1 MSAATKAFTASVL
14 MLAVIAAPE
23 LSAQP
28 GGPNLQFGAKIPPE
42 LKRTYGLGLA
52 YLQGSQDASGS
63 WSQNRSTSSSNQN
76 GIDALCILA
85 ILASGEDPNFGRF
98 SANIRRGLTRLVSQ
112 QDAQTGYFESS
123 MYNHGFCMLA
133 LAEAYGAVDESL
145 LWAGTKVPPPK
156 RRPLARAL
164 ELAVRCATTS
174 QDANPFGA
182 WRYSPEA
189 RDADTSVAGAVLM
202 GLLAARNAGIQVPD
216 GNMERALEY
225 FGLMTGPNGA
235 VGYSGF
241 GGGQSNSLA
250 RSSIATLV
258 FAIGKRKDSE
268 PYEQTSEYIQNN
280 LKQPTNAHFGEQ
292 YTSYYLAQALFQS
305 DYEAWSEWNTET
317 LHMLKNL
324 QQPDG
329 SFASAYGKAFG
340 TSMSLLALALNYRFL
355 PIYER

>member
-1 MSAATKAFTASVL
+1 MSTIFRRLPANL
-14 MLAVIAAPE
+14 LALACAGTC
-23 LSAQP
+23 LAAQP
-28 GGPNLQFGAKIPPE
+28 DTPSLHFGAKVPAQV
-42 LKRTYGLGLA
+42 KRTYERGLA
-52 YLQGSQDASGS
+52 YLQGAQDSSGS
-63 WSQNRSTSSSNQN
+63 WAGNGRSSSNQN

-85 ILASGEDPNFGRF
+85 MLASGEDPNFGRY
-98 SANIRRGLTRLVSQ
+98 SANVRRGLARLVSQ
-112 QDAQTGYFESS
+112 QDAETGYFGSS
-123 MYNHGFCMLA
+123 MYNHGFAMLA

-145 LWAGTKVPPPK
+145 LWGGSKIPPGK

-164 ELAVRCATTS
+164 ELAVRCATTA

-189 RDADTSVAGAVLM
+189 RDADTSVAGAVLV

-216 GNMERALEY
+216 GNMERALDY

-241 GGGQSNSLA
+241 GGGGSDSLA
-250 RSSIATLV
+250 RSSIATLI
-258 FAIGKRKDSE
+258 FAIGKRKDLE
-268 PYEQTSEYIQNN
+268 PYKQTSDYIKNN
-280 LKQPTNAHFGEQ
+280 LRQLTNAHFSEQ

-305 DYEAWSEWNTET
+305 DYEAWTQWNAET
-317 LHMLKNL
+317 LHKLKNL
-324 QQPDG
+324 QLGDG
-329 SFASAYGKAFG
+329 SFDSTYGKAFG